1 MRNALYLC
9 LLALLLPLLSACGGG
24 ASSSESGSSGTLS
37 MQVTD
42 ARPSLPAGTEKV
54 FVTFEEVSVQRAD
67 GGWIL
72 LPLVQT
78 PYTIDLLRFADG
90 TANPLIRPAQLE
102 PGHYTQVRLRLVGA
116 AIRIDGLDFP
126 MEILPQDLQA
136 EKNFEFEVT
145 MNGTLDFTIDFDL
158 TRSVTLG
165 SNGAV
170 LFKPIF
176 HLVKTLEAVT
186 VQGSLLASTFGSPP
200 GEIEVTVFTQGGAEA
215 YISLHLEKASSDP
228 TPFSI
233 RWLPP
238 RQTYYVRLRING
250 IPIFLEKVEGPRLS
264 TGAVFALNEGM
275 PI

>member
-1 MRNALYLC
+1 
-9 LLALLLPLLSACGGG
+9 
-24 ASSSESGSSGTLS
+24 

-42 ARPSLPAGTEKV
+42 AKPLLPAGTEKV
-54 FVTFEEVSVQRAD
+54 FVTFEEVSVQKAD

-102 PGHYTQVRLRLVGA
+102 PGHYTQVRLRLAGA

-136 EKNFEFEVT
+136 EKDFEFEVT

-158 TRSVTLG
+158 TRSVLSG
-165 SNGAV
+165 SNGDF
-170 LFKPIF
+170 LFRPIL
-176 HLVKTLEAVT
+176 HLVNTLEAVT
-186 VQGSLLASTFGSPP
+186 LEGTLLASTFGTHN
-200 GEIEVTVFTQGGAEA
+200 EEVEVTVFAQEGREA
-215 YISLHLEKASSDP
+215 YISLILEKTSSDP
-228 TPFSI
+228 TRFSI

-238 RQTYYVRLRING
+238 RQTYYVRLRVNG
-250 IPIFLEKVEGPRLS
+250 IPIFLERVEGSRLS
-264 TGAVFALNEGM
+264 AGTVFALNEGM